1 MRFIKRLLSS
11 LLSVEPKE
19 RLKLFFL
26 SLAYFCIIVSYAITR
41 ELRDSIFSSIV
52 GSEYIWVARIIGWIV
67 FIVPLFLYAKMVDRF
82 RRYQLLCILSTF
94 YGIGSLIFAYFLGDP
109 GIGLLNTSLN
119 SHRLFGWIFYFF
131 IEGYQPFVVSV
142 FWAFANSITD
152 QEAAKKN
159 YGLMVAGSKIGG
171 MLGALF
177 SIAVLN
183 WSIHQLSR
191 AQDVVN
197 HQILLIVSA
206 IMSLAVPFVIIM
218 LMKKVPGRYLHGYEA
233 VYKVEK
239 ERIKKGTSDTGV
251 WSGLKMLV
259 NTPYV
264 FGMFSIIF
272 FYETIN
278 TVLGYQRVRAAHAG
292 STTISEMS
300 TFLYEAV
307 FFVHFFGFLISVF
320 GTRTLI
326 DKLGEKTC
334 LMLIPAINFLVLMYV
349 MYSYTPFAF
358 IVASVVTKA
367 VHYAL
372 SYPVRESLYIPTIK
386 EIKFKSKSWI
396 DTFGSKF
403 ARATGSTF
411 NGAVSN
417 IGAALFFPVHIVF
430 LGAVTGVWLVVAY
443 FLGKRYETAIASKE
457 VIGWSKEMEQATG
470 EPVGSQSQGQQ

>member
-1 MRFIKRLLSS
+1 MSFARRIFSS

-26 SLAYFCIIVSYAITR
+26 SLSYFCIIVSYAITR
-41 ELRDSIFSSIV
+41 ELRDSIFSAIV
-52 GSEYIWVARIIGWIV
+52 GSEYIWKARIIGMVV
-67 FIVPLFLYAKMVDRF
+67 FIAPLFLYAKMVDRF

-94 YGIGSLIFAYFLGDP
+94 YGLATLVFAWFLGDP
-109 GIGLLNTSLN
+109 GMGLLNTNIS
-119 SHRLFGWIFYFF
+119 SHRIFGWIFYFF

-142 FWAFANSITD
+142 FWAFANSVTD

-171 MLGALF
+171 MIGSLF

-183 WSIHQLSR
+183 WSAEQLSR
-191 AQDVVN
+191 VQDVFN
-197 HQILLIVSA
+197 HQLLLVVAA
-206 IMSLAVPFVIIM
+206 IMSLMIPVVIFL
-218 LMKKVPGRYLHGYEA
+218 LMKKVPGQYLHGYEA
-233 VYKVEK
+233 AYKIEK
-239 ERIKKGTSDTGV
+239 ERIKTGKTDTGV
-251 WSGLKMLV
+251 WSGLKMLI

-264 FGMFSIIF
+264 FGIFGIIF
-272 FYETIN
+272 FYETTN
-278 TVLGYQRVRAAHAG
+278 TVLGYQRVRVANAS
-292 STTISEMS
+292 STTISQMS

-307 FFVHFFGFLISVF
+307 FFVHLIGFCISVF

-326 DKLGEKTC
+326 DKLGEKNC
-334 LMLIPAINFLVLMYV
+334 LMLIPAINFLVLLYC

-358 IVASVVTKA
+358 IVANVITKA

-411 NGAVSN
+411 NGSVQLL
-417 IGAALFFPVHIVF
+417 GAAFFFPAHLLF
-430 LGAVTGVWLVVAY
+430 LGIISGAWFVAAY
-443 FLGKRYETAIASKE
+443 FLGKRYETATANNE
-457 VIGWSKEMEQATG
+457 VIGWTEERPNVQTEIS
-470 EPVGSQSQGQQ
+470 SNQQ